1 MQTQCIETHRMEDNI
16 CKCVSDKN
24 RFASRIKSFQSTTKK
39 DNLVEKLSKNLN
51 RHFSREDILSIHG
64 F

>member
-1 MQTQCIETHRMEDNI
+1 MDENI

-24 RFASRIKSFQSTTKK
+24 RFASRKKSFKSAIKK
-39 DNLVEKLSKNLN
+39 DNLVEKWSKNLN
-51 RHFSREDILSIHG
+51 RHFSREDILSTHG

>member
-1 MQTQCIETHRMEDNI
+1 MEDNI

-24 RFASRIKSFQSTTKK
+24 RFASKIKSFQSTTT
-39 DNLVEKLSKNLN
+39 DNIVEKWSNNLN
-51 RHFSREDILSIHG
+51 RHFSREDILSTHG